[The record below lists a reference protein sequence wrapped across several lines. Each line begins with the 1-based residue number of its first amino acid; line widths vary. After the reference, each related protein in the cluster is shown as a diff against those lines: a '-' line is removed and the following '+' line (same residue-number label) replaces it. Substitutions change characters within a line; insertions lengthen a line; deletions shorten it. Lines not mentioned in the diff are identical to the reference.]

1 MITVLQWAVV
11 AVCVAVALVRI
22 PDALRGRN
30 RTTFGILVLAALCAL
45 LTVPGPYEAIDGAL
59 GGWNFTNLILRYLVN
74 ATVLLV
80 GMRIAKGLGS
90 DRSYQVI
97 TGRTGRWILLG
108 TCVSVTVIFGLLET
122 RGSSAGLMS
131 LTDQGGT
138 NAALAPF
145 YAAAGRAY
153 PAFVSIA
160 LMPALL
166 ATMTS
171 RLPRLVRAGAAL
183 VLVGSLSAAASA
195 PFSFLPADIDLARY
209 LVNYTAVLGY
219 VLGLMFFWLS
229 GTTASRPRNVQR
241 Y

>member
-1 MITVLQWAVV
+1 MITVLQWTVV

-45 LTVPGPYEAIDGAL
+45 LTVPGPYEAIDRAL

-90 DRSYQVI
+90 VRTYKVI

-108 TCVSVTVIFGLLET
+108 TCVSVTAIFGLLDT

-166 ATMTS
+166 QT
-171 RLPRLVRAGAAL
+171 VRQPVAPAGPGGCRARARWFSQRRGECAL
-183 VLVGSLSAAASA
+183 
-195 PFSFLPADIDLARY
+195 FLPAGRRRPAQVSGQLHCCARLRSGPDVLLAVRDDLQSSA
-209 LVNYTAVLGY
+209 
-219 VLGLMFFWLS
+219 
-229 GTTASRPRNVQR
+229 
-241 Y
+241 